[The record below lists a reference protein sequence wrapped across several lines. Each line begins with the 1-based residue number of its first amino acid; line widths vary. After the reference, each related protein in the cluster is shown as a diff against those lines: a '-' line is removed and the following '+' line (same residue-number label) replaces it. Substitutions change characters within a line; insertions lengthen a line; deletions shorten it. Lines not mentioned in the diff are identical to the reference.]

1 MVKEADLK
9 IFFVRKSPFAPLNA
23 NTWSWNSWTR
33 LWAFKNATLYFSRSQ
48 LALLYISPLCQY
60 DILTLRHVILSLPSL
75 ITLYKVNIFLFI
87 LCLHLSLLSVL
98 SVFLSISIFTR
109 VSFYHS
115 FSFSFIFFK
124 HVYWKIFYTS
134 LPYFPFTFMSHVS
147 L

>member
-87 LCLHLSLLSVL
+87 LCLHLSLLSVP
-98 SVFLSISIFTR
+98 SVFLSISICMLLCKSLFLF
-109 VSFYHS
+109 VSFCLSVCY
-115 FSFSFIFFK
+115 
-124 HVYWKIFYTS
+124 Y
-134 LPYFPFTFMSHVS
+134 VS
-147 L
+147 LSFFLYLSAPLYVTM